1 MSLLKTTWFLFER
14 KTKLTE
20 EYSANSKF
28 GFYRLLYAFGGSC
41 IYEDENG
48 SEILDSGAVYLL
60 PAKSYS
66 LKQNNDEIFDH
77 IWGQFQIDGWQINEI
92 IEINIKN
99 DPVYTNYLS
108 LIKSLSECYYNENG
122 ENITALSGGEKFFP
136 VFSNLFSSF
145 ITYLYLYIYKTDDNK
160 NFLDKVIDYIKNHL
174 SSDLSNDTL
183 AETVQ
188 YSRAHFIQEFTKA
201 YGISPQKYVV
211 KVRISL
217 AIQMLMNNEKIYNIA
232 YKVGYDNPKSF
243 ARAFKRETGISPQKY
258 KEINHLNFNKAL

>member
-99 DPVYTNYLS
+99 SEFSGTINLIIISTVNFINSYRKCSQNY
-108 LIKSLSECYYNENG
+108 
-122 ENITALSGGEKFFP
+122 
-136 VFSNLFSSF
+136 NLFS
-145 ITYLYLYIYKTDDNK
+145 
-160 NFLDKVIDYIKNHL
+160 
-174 SSDLSNDTL
+174 
-183 AETVQ
+183 
-188 YSRAHFIQEFTKA
+188 
-201 YGISPQKYVV
+201 
-211 KVRISL
+211 
-217 AIQMLMNNEKIYNIA
+217 
-232 YKVGYDNPKSF
+232 
-243 ARAFKRETGISPQKY
+243 
-258 KEINHLNFNKAL
+258 